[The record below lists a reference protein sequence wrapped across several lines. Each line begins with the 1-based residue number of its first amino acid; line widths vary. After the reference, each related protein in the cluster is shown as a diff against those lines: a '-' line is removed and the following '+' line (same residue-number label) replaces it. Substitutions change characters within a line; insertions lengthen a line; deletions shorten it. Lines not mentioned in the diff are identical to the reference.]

1 MSFIPWSIAP
11 VDFTPPA
18 VRPFTFAAKRAARE
32 RRRKLFRLVMFALG
46 GGLLLCAFGLP
57 AKAGARTLVIP
68 LEDGYGFQDCLSKK
82 RPCGFVVADAWCE
95 AHGLAA
101 SKAFGR
107 AEDMEGALAD
117 VRLADITPGSY
128 LVTCGDAV
136 N

>member
-1 MSFIPWSIAP
+1 MSFIPWSLAP
-11 VDFTPPA
+11 VAVAQPA
-18 VRPFTFAAKRAARE
+18 AHPLTFAANRAARE
-32 RRRKLFRLVMFALG
+32 RRRHLFRLVLFALG
-46 GGLLLCAFGLP
+46 GVLLFCAFGLP

-128 LVTCGDAV
+128 VVTCGDAV